1 MSISLLSIN
10 FALSIEEIKS
20 MLGLKFDTETS
31 WVEVAENGLQQLLTD
46 HAFAEQKAASNA
58 VSIII
63 NYSEETELVKD
74 MSDIAIEEMEHFR
87 MVHNLMADR
96 NMVLGKATKN
106 DYALNLQ
113 KFFPKTHD
121 RTEALIHRLLVAAL
135 IEARSCE
142 RFKVFSENMQ
152 DEELSKFYKDLMVS
166 EANHYTLFLSYARK
180 YTDREIVDQK
190 WQNLL
195 AFEADMMKTR
205 GTVAKV
211 HG

>member
-1 MSISLLSIN
+1 
-10 FALSIEEIKS
+10 
-20 MLGLKFDTETS
+20 MLGLQFDTATS
-31 WVEVAENGLQQLLTD
+31 WVEVAKNGLEQLLTD

-87 MVHNLMADR
+87 MVHNIMIER
-96 NMVLGKATKN
+96 GMVLGQATKN
-106 DYALNLQ
+106 DYALRLQ
-113 KFFPKTHD
+113 KFFPHTGN

-142 RFKVFSENMQ
+142 RFKVFADNME
-152 DEELSKFYKDLMVS
+152 DEQLAKFYLDLMVS
-166 EANHYTLFLSYARK
+166 EANHYTLFLGYARK
-180 YTDREIVDQK
+180 YMDREIVDKK
-190 WQNLL
+190 WEGLL
-195 AFEADMMKTR
+195 AFEAEMMKER
-205 GTVAKV
+205 GKTAKV

>member
-1 MSISLLSIN
+1 
-10 FALSIEEIKS
+10 
-20 MLGLKFDTETS
+20 MLGLKFETETS

-63 NYSEETELVKD
+63 NYSEETALVSD

-87 MVHNLMADR
+87 MVHNIMVKKGF
-96 NMVLGKATKN
+96 VLGKATKN
-106 DYALNLQ
+106 DYALKLQ
-113 KFFPKTHD
+113 KFFPHTHN
-121 RTEALIHRLLVAAL
+121 RSEALVHRLLVAAL

-142 RFKVFSENMQ
+142 RFKVFSDNLE
-152 DEELSKFYKDLMVS
+152 DKELSTFYKNLMIS
-166 EANHYTLFLSYARK
+166 EANHYTLFLGYARK
-180 YTDREIVDQK
+180 YMDRSIVDQK
-190 WQNLL
+190 WQDLL
-195 AFEADMMKTR
+195 AFEAEMMKSR